1 LTHSTDNGERSPT
14 ILETERL
21 TLRYQ
26 QPSDVAPLVDLW
38 ADPKVTRHM
47 GGPRDREWLQSAFE
61 ETARDPRAE
70 RYDLWP
76 LIEKET
82 GQVVGHCGL
91 LDKEVEGRQEIELIY
106 VLASSAWGKGY
117 ATEIGRALKAY
128 AFEEMGLGRLI
139 ALIEPEN
146 TASERVAEKVGMRLE
161 KEVVRP
167 GGELRRVY
175 AVEREPPLPKRSTR
189 RSANQVGAG
198 AGMLLLT
205 ASVFLTYH
213 WLRTER
219 WIMGYDFLAWIVGL
233 GATGLVLLYVT
244 RGEWRRRRIDSRLLQ
259 LIVILATFL
268 LLLYGVTIYR
278 TVFVLRGW
286 Q

>member
-1 LTHSTDNGERSPT
+1 MTHSTGNGERTSI

-26 QPSDVAPLVDLW
+26 RASDEEPLVDLW
-38 ADPKVTRHM
+38 ADPEVTRYM

-61 ETARDPRAE
+61 ETTRDPHAE

-91 LDKEVEGRQEIELIY
+91 LDKEVEGRTEIELIY

-117 ATEIGRALKAY
+117 ATEIGQALKAY
-128 AFEEMGLGRLI
+128 AFEEMGIGRLI

-146 TASERVAEKVGMRLE
+146 GASEQVAVKVGMRLE

-167 GGELRRVY
+167 GGEVRKVY
-175 AVEREPPLPKRSTR
+175 AVER
-189 RSANQVGAG
+189 
-198 AGMLLLT
+198 
-205 ASVFLTYH
+205 
-213 WLRTER
+213 
-219 WIMGYDFLAWIVGL
+219 
-233 GATGLVLLYVT
+233 
-244 RGEWRRRRIDSRLLQ
+244 
-259 LIVILATFL
+259 
-268 LLLYGVTIYR
+268 
-278 TVFVLRGW
+278 
-286 Q
+286 